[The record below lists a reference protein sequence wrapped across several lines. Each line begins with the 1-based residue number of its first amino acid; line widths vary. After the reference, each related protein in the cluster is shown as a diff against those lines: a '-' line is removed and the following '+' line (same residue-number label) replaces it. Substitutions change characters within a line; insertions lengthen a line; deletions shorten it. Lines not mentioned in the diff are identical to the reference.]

1 MPKTKCLE
9 EMTWPQFE
17 AIAKDCDTILMPVGS
32 VEQEGLHLP
41 MATDSIVALEV
52 AKRVSEV
59 SNVLVAPLINIGY
72 SNWHSAFP
80 GTLNLSM
87 ETLIQTLRE
96 ICMTLV
102 QNGMRRFLFINP
114 HIGNEESIYSVGTEL
129 RKKGLGIAG
138 MINLWKLANE
148 MGKDIGELN
157 EKVFKHAGEI
167 MTSVMLA
174 LRPDLVD
181 MSKAKK
187 GFLSSETDSIE
198 METSRRC
205 KFRGYHVEIFR
216 MSKELTD
223 TGVMGDPSGATK
235 SKGEEI
241 IRRWV
246 EYTSS
251 FIDEFKK
258 IPLSA

>member
-1 MPKTKCLE
+1 MTKTKCLE
-9 EMTWPQFE
+9 EMTWPQFSD
-17 AIAKDCDTILMPVGS
+17 AAKNCDTILIPVGS

-52 AKRVSEV
+52 AKRVSQV
-59 SNVLVAPLINIGY
+59 SDILVAPLINVGY
-72 SNWHSAFP
+72 SNWHSTFP
-80 GTLNLSM
+80 GTLSLSM
-87 ETLIQTLRE
+87 ETLIQVLRE
-96 ICMTLV
+96 ICMNLV

-114 HIGNEESIYSVGTEL
+114 HIGNEEPIYSIGTEL
-129 RKKGLGIAG
+129 RKDGLGIAG
-138 MINLWKLANE
+138 MINPWKLSNE
-148 MGKDIGELN
+148 MGNDMDGLKEN
-157 EKVFKHAGEI
+157 KFKHAGEI

-181 MSKAKK
+181 MPAAKK
-187 GFLSSETDSIE
+187 GFLNSENASIK

-205 KFRGYHVEIFR
+205 KFQGYHVEIFR

-223 TGVMGDPSGATK
+223 TGAMGDPSEATK
-235 SKGEEI
+235 SKGEEMI
-241 IRRWV
+241 SRWV
-246 EYTSS
+246 EYISN

>member
-1 MPKTKCLE
+1 MTKTKCLE
-9 EMTWPQFE
+9 EMTWPQFSD
-17 AIAKDCDTILMPVGS
+17 AAKNCDTILMPVGS

-52 AKRVSEV
+52 AKRVSQV
-59 SNVLVAPLINIGY
+59 SDILVAPLINVGY

-80 GTLNLSM
+80 GTLSLSM
-87 ETLIQTLRE
+87 ETLMQVLRE
-96 ICMTLV
+96 ICMNLV
-102 QNGMRRFLFINP
+102 QNGIRRFLFINP
-114 HIGNEESIYSVGTEL
+114 HIGNEEPIYSIGTEL
-129 RKKGLGIAG
+129 RKDGLGIAG
-138 MINLWKLANE
+138 MINLWKLSNE
-148 MGKDIGELN
+148 MGNDMDGLKEN
-157 EKVFKHAGEI
+157 TFKHAGEI

-181 MSKAKK
+181 MPAAKK
-187 GFLSSETDSIE
+187 GLLNSENASIK

-205 KFRGYHVEIFR
+205 KFQGYHVEIFR

-223 TGVMGDPSGATK
+223 TGAMGDPSEATK
-235 SKGEEI
+235 SKGEEMI
-241 IRRWV
+241 NRWV
-246 EYTSS
+246 EYISN